1 MYQSL
6 YFCFVSLKTHKF
18 TATWGQ
24 IVSSAHKIAFWS
36 APCINVWPWYAV
48 WILFLSRV
56 TTGFLTDRRTWAQE
70 SASQRHKDVS
80 SLCGV
85 SFVFFSST
93 LIKLFMCFV
102 CRFLLT
108 PSIYDEFIP
117 RFYEKNLC
125 FCIEKKKNSPTW
137 QEEVSTWNRGLP
149 SVLTEMLHYH
159 PDHRT
164 NEAPTRQNSQFEIT
178 SFFNTS
184 C

>member
-85 SFVFFSST
+85 SFVFFLQHWLSYSCVLSAVFYLLHAFMMSSS
-93 LIKLFMCFV
+93 LVFMRKTFAFV
-102 CRFLLT
+102 
-108 PSIYDEFIP
+108 S
-117 RFYEKNLC
+117 
-125 FCIEKKKNSPTW
+125 KKKKLTNMTRRSINMEQRTPKCFNGDAALSPRPSYKRAPNQTKLS
-137 QEEVSTWNRGLP
+137 VWNNL
-149 SVLTEMLHYH
+149 
-159 PDHRT
+159 
-164 NEAPTRQNSQFEIT
+164 
-178 SFFNTS
+178 FF
-184 C
+184 

>member
-85 SFVFFSST
+85 SFVFFLQHWLSYSCVLSAVFYLLHAFMMSSS
-93 LIKLFMCFV
+93 LVFMRKTFAFV
-102 CRFLLT
+102 
-108 PSIYDEFIP
+108 S
-117 RFYEKNLC
+117 
-125 FCIEKKKNSPTW
+125 KKKNSPTW

-164 NEAPTRQNSQFEIT
+164 NEPPTRQNSQFEIT